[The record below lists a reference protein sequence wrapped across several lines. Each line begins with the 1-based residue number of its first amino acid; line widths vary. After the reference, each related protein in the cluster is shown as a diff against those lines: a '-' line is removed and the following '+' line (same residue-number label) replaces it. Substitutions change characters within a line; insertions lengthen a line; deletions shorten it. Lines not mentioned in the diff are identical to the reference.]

1 MSPLLLFKATR
12 TQLLIIFST
21 LAVIIL
27 LPIIAVV
34 SIASAGV
41 QAVSSAL
48 AFINPITHLIEVH
61 DPNGALIA
69 QISATTTWPAA
80 GVVTTEFGDPTPYQK
95 HHTGLDIAGKQGD
108 PITPF
113 MEGKVITV
121 QNNPDN
127 PTGYGRYVAIDHGN
141 AITSIYAHMLE
152 TNAVLGQDVKPG
164 DILGYEGASGHAIG
178 VHLHFEIRIY
188 NVPVDPR
195 IFLVGNPVRGA

>member
-1 MSPLLLFKATR
+1 MNPLLLFKATK

-27 LPIIAVV
+27 LPILVV
-34 SIASAGV
+34 FTAASAGV
-41 QAVSSAL
+41 QAVSNAL
-48 AFINPITHLIEVH
+48 AFINPVTHLVEVH
-61 DPNGALIA
+61 DPDGNLIA
-69 QISATTTWPAA
+69 QITATTTWPAA
-80 GVVTTEFGDPTPYQK
+80 GMVTTEFGDPTPYQK

-113 MEGKVITV
+113 MAGKVITV
-121 QNNPDN
+121 QNDPNN
-127 PTGYGRYVAIDHGN
+127 SSGFGRYVAIDHGN

-152 TNAVLGQDVKPG
+152 TNAVMGQDVTPG
-164 DILGYEGASGHAIG
+164 DVIGYEGATGHAIG

-195 IFLVGNPVRGA
+195 IFLVGGPAR

>member
-1 MSPLLLFKATR
+1 MNLLYLFKATK

-27 LPIIAVV
+27 LPILVV
-34 SIASAGV
+34 FTAASAGV

-48 AFINPITHLIEVH
+48 AFINPITHLVEVH
-61 DPNGALIA
+61 DPDGKLIA

-95 HHTGLDIAGKQGD
+95 HHTGLDIAGRAGD

-113 MEGKVITV
+113 MAGKVITV
-121 QNNPDN
+121 QDN
-127 PTGYGRYVAIDHGN
+127 PNNSSGFGKYVAIDHGN
-141 AITSIYAHMLE
+141 AITSIYAHLSE
-152 TNAVLGQDVKPG
+152 TNAIMGQDVKPG
-164 DILGYEGASGHAIG
+164 DVIGLEGDTGHAIG

-188 NVPVDPR
+188 NIPVDPR
-195 IFLVGNPVRGA
+195 IFMVGNPPRS